1 MITTPEKRDLTWKRP
16 ILHGIRGAA
25 AAAFVLTCAAALA
38 LILSPFGVAFAEAE
52 TDRQGTAKQLEEK
65 KRQLTY
71 AKERAGTLREEMEA
85 IGKERANLNEKLIAA
100 ARRVQA
106 SEEKLSGTEARLQ
119 DLIDQEE
126 GIRDSI
132 ALRHDAI
139 SKLLAAMQ
147 RIGRQ
152 PPPAFVT
159 RRDDALAMV
168 RSAMLLASIYPEF
181 KHQADNLSKELDELV
196 RLEAGIR
203 KERESQQAEIHRLVQ
218 QRGDIAWLLAQK
230 KAKLASHQEELK
242 RVREAA
248 KAHAGSVTRLEDLLE
263 LMDKEIAQAALMPQ
277 RKQGPVELKPDA
289 KKVAFLSPGRIKP
302 ALPFTKT
309 RGKLP
314 LPVRGKQIRD
324 FSTQDQVGNVSK
336 GISIESR
343 TAAQVISPTDGWVVY
358 ADDFRSYGQL
368 LIINAGGGYHV
379 VLAGMRRIDVGLGQ
393 FVLAGEPVAI
403 MGAKAP
409 ASGQAEKASP
419 VLYVEFRKDGQPVDP
434 GPWWADGIGKVQG

>member
-1 MITTPEKRDLTWKRP
+1 MITRPEKRDLTSKRP
-16 ILHGIRGAA
+16 ILRGIRGRAPIVPA
-25 AAAFVLTCAAALA
+25 LACAAALA
-38 LILSPFGVAFAEAE
+38 LTLSAYGFALAEPE

-71 AKERAGTLREEMEA
+71 AKGRADVLSKEMEA
-85 IGKERANLNEKLIAA
+85 IDKDRADLNEKLIAA

-106 SEEKLSGTEARLQ
+106 SEEKLSGIEARLGE
-119 DLIDQEE
+119 LMGQEE

-139 SKLLAAMQ
+139 AKLLAAMQ

-159 RRDDALAMV
+159 KRDDALAMV

-181 KHQADNLSKELDELV
+181 KYQADNLSKELDELV

-203 KERESQQAEIHRLVQ
+203 TERESQQAEIHRLVQ

-230 KAKLASHQEELK
+230 KAKLASHQQELE

-248 KAHAGSVTRLEDLLE
+248 RRHASSVTELGDLLKR
-263 LMDKEIAQAALMPQ
+263 MDKEIAQAALMPQ
-277 RKQGPVELKPDA
+277 LKPGPVELKPDA
-289 KKVAFLSPGRIKP
+289 TKVAFLSPGRIKP

-314 LPVRGKQIRD
+314 LPVRGKQIRN
-324 FSTQDQVGNVSK
+324 FSAPDDVGNVSK

-358 ADDFRSYGQL
+358 ADEFRSYGQL

-379 VLAGMRRIDVGLGQ
+379 VLAGMRRIDVSLGQ

-403 MGAKAP
+403 MGAKAS

-434 GPWWADGIGKVQG
+434 GPWWADGIEKVQG

>member
-1 MITTPEKRDLTWKRP
+1 MIARPEKRDLTTMRP
-16 ILHGIRGAA
+16 ISREIRGDAPIA
-25 AAAFVLTCAAALA
+25 SVLIC
-38 LILSPFGVAFAEAE
+38 AFAFALVIGRFGFAYAE
-52 TDRQGTAKQLEEK
+52 PETNRQGTAKQLDEK

-71 AKERAGTLREEMEA
+71 AKERAGTLSKEMVA
-85 IGKERANLNEKLIAA
+85 LDKERADLNEKLIAA
-100 ARRVQA
+100 AQRVQA
-106 SEEKLSGTEARLQ
+106 SEEKLSGIETRLEE
-119 DLIDQEE
+119 LTGQEE

-139 SKLLAAMQ
+139 AKLLAAMQ

-168 RSAMLLASIYPEF
+168 RSAMLLAAIYPEF
-181 KHQADNLSKELDELV
+181 KYQADNLSKELDELV

-203 KERESQQAEIHRLVQ
+203 VERESQQAEIHRLVQ

-230 KAKLASHQEELK
+230 KASLASHQEELK

-248 KAHAGSVTRLEDLLE
+248 KVHAGSVTQLGDLLK
-263 LMDKEIAQAALMPQ
+263 LMDKEIAQAALAPK
-277 RKQGPVELKPDA
+277 RKPGPVELKPDA
-289 KKVAFLSPGRIKP
+289 KKVAFLSPSRIKP

-324 FSTQDQVGNVSK
+324 FSAQDEVGNVSK

-379 VLAGMRRIDVGLGQ
+379 VLAGMRRIDVSLGQ
-393 FVLAGEPVAI
+393 FVLAGEPVAV
-403 MGAKAP
+403 MGANAP
-409 ASGQAEKASP
+409 ASGQAKKASP
-419 VLYVEFRKDGQPVDP
+419 VLYVEFRKDGRAVDP

>member
-1 MITTPEKRDLTWKRP
+1 MITKPEKRDLTFKRQ
-16 ILHGIRGAA
+16 ITRSHGRFAA
-25 AAAFVLTCAAALA
+25 ALACAAALA
-38 LILSPFGVAFAEAE
+38 LSASAAGPAFAEPEQE
-52 TDRQGTAKQLEEK
+52 TDRQGTATQLEER

-71 AKERAGTLREEMEA
+71 AKGRAEKLGEEMKTLD
-85 IGKERANLNEKLIAA
+85 KERADLNEKLIAA

-106 SEEKLSGTEARLQ
+106 SEEKLSGIEARLQ
-119 DLIDQEE
+119 DLIGQEE
-126 GIRDSI
+126 GIRESI

-139 SKLLAAMQ
+139 AKLLAAMQ

-159 RRDDALAMV
+159 KRDDALAMV
-168 RSAMLLASIYPEF
+168 RSATLLASIYPEF
-181 KHQADNLSKELDELV
+181 KYQADNLSKELDELV

-203 KERESQQAEIHRLVQ
+203 KERESQQAQIHNLVQ

-230 KAKLASHQEELK
+230 KAKLASHQQELE

-248 KAHAGSVTRLEDLLE
+248 RRHASSVTELKDLLE
-263 LMDKEIAQAALMPQ
+263 RMDKEIAQAALALK
-277 RKQGPVELKPDA
+277 RKPGQVELKPDA

-302 ALPFTKT
+302 ALPFTRT
-309 RGKLP
+309 RGTLP

-324 FSTQDQVGNVSK
+324 FSAADDVGNVSK

-343 TAAQVISPTDGWVVY
+343 TAAQVISPSDGWVVY
-358 ADDFRSYGQL
+358 ADEFRSYGQL

-379 VLAGMRRIDVGLGQ
+379 VLAGMRRIDVSLGQ

-403 MGAKAP
+403 MGANAP
-409 ASGQAEKASP
+409 ASGQAKQASP